1 MVCIKFGAKLSKKQI
16 EGLVKQ
22 IKFYC
27 CCNAIIIPF
36 FMIKEFTQFV
46 KDNQLFD
53 ENNKVLLAISGG
65 IDSVAM
71 LRCFKDAEICA
82 FGVAHCNFALRGE
95 DSDADEEFVKKMA
108 KRVKAPF
115 HSHVFDTQAFAEKEK
130 ISIQMAARQL
140 RYAWFAQ
147 LMDDYGYD
155 YVATA
160 HHKNDALETVLFNLT
175 KGTGIAGLHGIKHK
189 FGKLVRPIL
198 FADKEMIMDFVAQKQ
213 LAWREDSSNESVKY
227 ARNLIRHEVVPVL
240 KQVNPDLENTFQNTI
255 ERIAQVE
262 EVYLAHVAKI
272 EQKAVKK
279 VNSNIFIDMEML
291 MLEKVNAVVLHDLIK
306 RYGFNF
312 IQAKD
317 IQTKLLEGAGKIFE
331 SPTHQLNIDREAL
344 VISPKDLSSFLPVA
358 IFRDQQEF
366 KDGRL
371 WLKFSDEAAD
381 GFKISANKRIAALD
395 LDKLTFPL
403 EIRKWQH
410 GDFFFPLGM
419 KKKKKLS
426 DFMIDEKIPLN
437 LKREVLL
444 LTSGNAIAWVI
455 GHRIDDRFKITNET
469 KNVLKVQYNV
479 PT

>member
-1 MVCIKFGAKLSKKQI
+1 MV
-16 EGLVKQ
+16 
-22 IKFYC
+22 
-27 CCNAIIIPF
+27 
-36 FMIKEFTQFV
+36 KEFIEFV
-46 KDNQLFD
+46 KAYQLFD

-71 LRCFKDAEICA
+71 LRCFQDAGIGT

-95 DSDADEEFVKKMA
+95 DADADEEFVKKLA
-108 KRVKAPF
+108 KRAKAPF

-140 RYAWFAQ
+140 RYTWFNQ
-147 LMDDYGYD
+147 LMNDYGYD

-160 HHKNDALETVLFNLT
+160 HHKNDALETVLFNLA

-189 FGKLVRPIL
+189 SGNVIRPIL
-198 FADKEMIMDFVAQKQ
+198 FADKEMIMDYVAQKQ
-213 LAWREDSSNESVKY
+213 LAWREDSSNESTKY
-227 ARNLIRHEVVPVL
+227 SRNLIRHEVVPVL
-240 KQVNPDLENTFQNTI
+240 KKVNPDLENTFQHTA

-262 EVYLAHVAKI
+262 EVYQAHVAKI
-272 EQKAVKK
+272 EKQAFRKSG
-279 VNSNIFIDMEML
+279 SNVFIDMEAL
-291 MLEKVNAVVLHDLIK
+291 IAEKVNAVVLHDLIK

-317 IQTKLLEGAGKIFE
+317 IQAKLLEGAGKIFE

-344 VISPKDLSSFLPVA
+344 VISPKDMSAFLPVA
-358 IFRDQQEF
+358 VFQGQAEF
-366 KDGRL
+366 KDERL
-371 WLKFSDEAAD
+371 WLKFSQEAAD
-381 GFKISANKRIAALD
+381 GFKISSDKRIAALD

-444 LTSGNAIAWVI
+444 LTSGSAVVWVI
-455 GHRIDDRFKITNET
+455 GHRIDDRFKITSET
-469 KNVLKVQYNV
+469 KRVMKAQIMSHND
-479 PT
+479 

>member
-1 MVCIKFGAKLSKKQI
+1 MV
-16 EGLVKQ
+16 
-22 IKFYC
+22 
-27 CCNAIIIPF
+27 
-36 FMIKEFTQFV
+36 KEFTQFV
-46 KDNQLFD
+46 KENQLFD
-53 ENNKVLLAISGG
+53 ERNKVLLAISGG
-65 IDSVAM
+65 IDSIAM
-71 LRCFKDAEICA
+71 LRCFKDAGICS

-95 DSDADEEFVKKMA
+95 DSDADEEFVKKLA
-108 KRVKAPF
+108 KRTKVPF

-140 RYAWFAQ
+140 RYAWFAR
-147 LMDDYGYD
+147 LMADYGYD

-160 HHKNDALETVLFNLT
+160 HHKNDALETVLFNLV

-189 FGKLVRPIL
+189 SGNVVRPIL
-198 FADKEMIMDFVAQKQ
+198 FADKETIMDFVAEKQ
-213 LAWREDSSNESVKY
+213 LAWREDSSNESRKY

-240 KQVNPDLENTFQNTI
+240 KKVNPDLENTFQHTA

-262 EVYLAHVAKI
+262 EIYLAHVAKV
-272 EQKAVKK
+272 EQRAVQKEG
-279 VNSNIFIDMEML
+279 SNIFINMEL
-291 MLEKVNAVVLHDLIK
+291 LTADKANAVVLHDLIK

-317 IQTKLLEGAGKIFE
+317 IWTKLLEGAGRIFE
-331 SPTHQLNIDREAL
+331 SPTHQLNIDRAAL
-344 VISPKDLSSFLPVA
+344 VISPKDLSDFLPVA
-358 IFRDQQEF
+358 VFQNQEEF

-371 WLKFSDEAAD
+371 WLKFSQESAD
-381 GFKISANKRIAALD
+381 GFKISGNKRIAALD

-437 LKREVLL
+437 LKREVFL
-444 LTSGNAIAWVI
+444 LTSGNAVVWVV
-455 GHRIDDRFKITNET
+455 GHRIDDRFKITSET
-469 KNVLKVQYNV
+469 KRVMKAQIMSRND
-479 PT
+479 